1 MKKVFLALAVVAMFS
16 FVACGN
22 NGEAAV
28 EDTTPVVEAVEEAA
42 AECAEVE
49 AAAEEVVAEGEAAV
63 EAVAE

>member
-28 EDTTPVVEAVEEAA
+28 EDTTPVAEVVEEAA
-42 AECAEVE
+42 ADVE

-63 EAVAE
+63 EEAVAE